1 MISELLR
8 IELAGLPPTV
18 NEMYRTGKYG
28 TRYKRPEVRD
38 WQEETAGMMRSS
50 WEGDPYTGHVE
61 VRIVFRF
68 RGKRRWDIDNR
79 LKSLLDCIE
88 KAGII
93 RDDSQIWGMVAHK
106 EEGIRDCVEMTI
118 SEYTR
123 PCEMLVNGG

>member
-38 WQEETAGMMRSS
+38 WQEETAGVMRSS
-50 WEGDPYTGHVE
+50 WEGEPYIGRVE
-61 VRIVFRF
+61 VRIAFRF
-68 RGKRRWDIDNR
+68 KGKRRWDIDNR

-88 KAGII
+88 KAGVI

-106 EEGIRDCVEMTI
+106 EESTRNGVEMTI
-118 SEYTR
+118 REYMSPSEKR
-123 PCEMLVNGG
+123 ANEG